1 MFAGSVAGDAPRA
14 AADAPRAAADA
25 PRAAASAPRAA
36 ASAPRVAADALPRR
50 GYTPAR
56 RVRPERG
63 APPERTP
70 ATMNHR
76 NPTLTL
82 VAALFA
88 SIPLAACHI
97 APKAENRE
105 SFKTESDAARKWFS
119 ANVKSF
125 DRQTA
130 DGGGYIIFP
139 SVGQAGAVFF
149 GGTFGRG
156 AVFNASG
163 SQVGW
168 AALSRGSFGL
178 QLGAQGFKMAMI
190 LEDEATMRRFKD
202 GKWTGDVSATAVAAN
217 EGAAADAQFTD
228 GVIVYV
234 GDQAGLMAG
243 ISVALA
249 NVRYKNIDDVE

>member
-1 MFAGSVAGDAPRA
+1 MQRRAVATLP
-14 AADAPRAAADA
+14 P
-25 PRAAASAPRAA
+25 ASA
-36 ASAPRVAADALPRR
+36 
-50 GYTPAR
+50 AR
-56 RVRPERG
+56 IDLPERG
-63 APPERTP
+63 PSSERNP
-70 ATMNHR
+70 ATMNR
-76 NPTLTL
+76 NLIVTL

-88 SIPLAACHI
+88 SIPLAACHV

-105 SFKTESDAARKWFS
+105 SFKTETDAARKWFS
-119 ANVKSF
+119 SNVKSF
-125 DRQTA
+125 DRQSS

-163 SQVGW
+163 TQVGW

-202 GKWTGDVSATAVAAN
+202 GKWTGDVSATAVAADQ
-217 EGAAADAQFTD
+217 GAAADAQFTD

-234 GDQAGLMAG
+234 GDQSGLMAG
-243 ISVALA
+243 ISIALA